1 MLSFIFLLFAVIHLG
16 LLAWG
21 WRAWT
26 PAGRPVALTVLL
38 IGNTLLWYDNFRIG
52 MGRFIGE
59 GDLLYNMSVPAFV
72 WHWTM
77 LPLLVIVAGSIARL
91 AGLAWARNRMVMG
104 AFCVVA
110 VGLIVHDLPYALG
123 LLSGG
128 AGSLPAVELRPAC
141 IADTLRY
148 STRVSPAQFCSPDTT
163 AFANGPSSLPAIAMN
178 VIMVAVGIALWVR
191 HGWKW
196 LVILPGLMF
205 VAAGSGRLWGPY
217 ALPVAN
223 FGEILFTTGVL
234 LTILHFS
241 PGRRTAELR
250 TGDYA
255 PSAGRSPAA

>member
-1 MLSFIFLLFAVIHLG
+1 MLSFIFLLFAVIHLV
-16 LLAWG
+16 LLGWG

-26 PAGRPVALTVLL
+26 PAGRPVALTILL

-52 MGRFIGE
+52 VGRFIGE

-91 AGLAWARNRMVMG
+91 AGLAWARNRIVMG

-110 VGLIVHDLPYALG
+110 VGLILHDLPSALG
-123 LLSGG
+123 LVFGG
-128 AGSLPAVELRPAC
+128 GGSIPAVELRPAC

-148 STRVSPAQFCSPDTT
+148 STKISAAQLCSPEATP
-163 AFANGPSSLPAIAMN
+163 FSNGPSSLPAIVMN
-178 VIMVAVGIALWVR
+178 VIMVGVGIALWVR

-205 VAAGSGRLWGPY
+205 IAAGTGRLWGPY

-234 LTILHFS
+234 LTILRFS
-241 PGRRTAELR
+241 PGRRAAESR
-250 TGDYA
+250 TREYG
-255 PSAGRSPAA
+255 PSGGRTPA

>member
-1 MLSFIFLLFAVIHLG
+1 VIHLV
-16 LLAWG
+16 LLGWG
-21 WRAWT
+21 WRAWG
-26 PAGRPVALTVLL
+26 PAGRPVALTILL

-91 AGLAWARNRMVMG
+91 AGLAWARNRIVMG

-110 VGLIVHDLPYALG
+110 VGLILLDLPSALG
-123 LLSGG
+123 LVFGG
-128 AGSLPAVELRPAC
+128 GGPIPAVELRPAC

-148 STRVSPAQFCSPDTT
+148 STKISAAQLCSPEATP
-163 AFANGPSSLPAIAMN
+163 FSNGPGPLPAILMN
-178 VIMVAVGIALWVR
+178 AIMVGVGVALWVR

-205 VAAGSGRLWGPY
+205 FAAGSGPLWGPW

-234 LTILHFS
+234 FTILRFS
-241 PGRRTAELR
+241 PGRRGADSPARE
-250 TGDYA
+250 YA
-255 PSAGRSPAA
+255 PSGGRTPA